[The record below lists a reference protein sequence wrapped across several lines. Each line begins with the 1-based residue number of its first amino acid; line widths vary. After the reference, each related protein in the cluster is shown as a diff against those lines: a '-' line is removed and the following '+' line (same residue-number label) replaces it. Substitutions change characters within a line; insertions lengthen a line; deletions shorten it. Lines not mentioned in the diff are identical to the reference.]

1 MQCDGKV
8 NFKSYKLAE
17 KVLQKTKDKIEKGQ
31 IYHCI
36 ECGFFHIGSAIAK
49 RHGKP
54 KPKVRRE
61 KMNFSK
67 LLGEINESSD

>member
-8 NFKSYKLAE
+8 KFKSYKLAS
-17 KVLQKTKDKIEKGQ
+17 KVLDKTKENLQKGQ
-31 IYHCI
+31 IYHCA
-36 ECGFFHIGSAIAK
+36 ECGAFHIGSAIAK

-61 KMNFSK
+61 RNNFCK
-67 LLGEINESSD
+67 LLGEPYES